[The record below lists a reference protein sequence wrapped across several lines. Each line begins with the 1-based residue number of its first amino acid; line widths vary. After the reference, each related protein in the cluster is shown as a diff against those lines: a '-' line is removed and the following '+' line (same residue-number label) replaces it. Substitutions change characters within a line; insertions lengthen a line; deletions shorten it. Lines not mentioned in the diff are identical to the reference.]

1 MTGRTREQTDA
12 RRVRSMATLQQFEQ
26 DGATILKLQGSL
38 TMAGLEK
45 VAKPFDEATHKPGAR
60 IVVDLGDVDLVTTP
74 ALSMFIAA
82 ANSAKRSGGKIVFMH
97 PQPMVDDVIRRLRL
111 DALLPRVHAV
121 EEGIERL
128 RDN

>member
-1 MTGRTREQTDA
+1 
-12 RRVRSMATLQQFEQ
+12 MATLQQYEQ
-26 DGATILKLQGSL
+26 DGATILKLHGSL
-38 TMAGLEK
+38 TMAGMEK
-45 VAKPFDEATHKPGAR
+45 VSKSFDEATHKPGAR
-60 IVVDLGDVDLVTTP
+60 IVVDLEHVDLVTTP

-82 ANSAKRSGGKIVFMH
+82 ANSAKKSGGKIVFMH